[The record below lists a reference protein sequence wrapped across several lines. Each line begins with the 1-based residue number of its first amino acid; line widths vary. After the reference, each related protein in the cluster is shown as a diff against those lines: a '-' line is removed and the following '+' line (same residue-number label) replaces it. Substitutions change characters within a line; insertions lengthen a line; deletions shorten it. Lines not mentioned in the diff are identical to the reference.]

1 LGSAD
6 PNHKCSQW
14 YSTTQLN
21 SHPRR
26 QNPLV
31 LNSPNASYVS
41 QNFFSFFINFLS
53 GRALDYRPIV
63 DSFAHVHRDLWQ
75 CSLSNEEWEVI
86 ELVAKWLKSFRA
98 ATTQMSATRTPMLST
113 MHAVFR
119 GLQDDIRNILR
130 DLPDTASPSLKKG
143 LTDAHL
149 KLSDYYYKIDASP
162 FYLWSSHKF
171 DIQFTL
177 ITYL

>member
-1 LGSAD
+1 LTSKPAGPQLTKCFVCLSKD
-6 PNHKCSQW
+6 P
-14 YSTTQLN
+14 
-21 SHPRR
+21 
-26 QNPLV
+26 
-31 LNSPNASYVS
+31 
-41 QNFFSFFINFLS
+41 FSFFINFLS

-75 CSLSNEEWEVI
+75 YSLSNEEWEAI

-113 MHAVFR
+113 THAVFR
-119 GLQDDIRNILR
+119 GLQDDICDILR
-130 DLPDTASPSLKKG
+130 DLPNTASPSLKKG

-162 FYLWSSHKF
+162 FYLWSSRKF
-171 DIQFTL
+171 YI
-177 ITYL
+177 